1 MLVTL
6 PTDEE
11 ILITREFDAPPSL
24 VYRAWTEP
32 ELVRRWWSPRGE
44 MTVCEID
51 LRVGSA
57 WRYVLALRDGTEVAF
72 NGEFREIVPDERL
85 VHTEI
90 YEGAPVQ
97 GEPPINIVTFDESD
111 EGTRLEI
118 LVQCGSKEVRD
129 MIATS
134 GMEEGMQE
142 QMVQLDELLGT
153 LR

>member
-11 ILITREFDAPPSL
+11 ILISREFDAPRHL
-24 VYRAWTEP
+24 VFKAWTRP

-51 LRVGSA
+51 LRVGGA
-57 WRYVLALRDGTEVAF
+57 WRYVLMLGDGTEVAF
-72 NGEFREIVPDERL
+72 NGEFREIVADERL

-90 YEGAPVQ
+90 YEGAPYQ
-97 GEPPINIVTFDESD
+97 GEPPINIVTFEESD
-111 EGTRLEI
+111 RGTRVEI
-118 LVQCGSKEVRD
+118 LFRCGSKEVRD

-142 QMVQLDELLGT
+142 QMVQLDELLAT

>member
-11 ILITREFDAPPSL
+11 ILITHEFDAPPSL
-24 VYRAWTEP
+24 VYKAWTEP
-32 ELVRRWWSPRGE
+32 DLVRRWWSPRGQ

-51 LRVGSA
+51 LRVGGA

-90 YEGAPVQ
+90 YEGAPYQ
-97 GEPPINIVTFDESD
+97 GDRPSTSSPS
-111 EGTRLEI
+111 RI
-118 LVQCGSKEVRD
+118 LTAGRGSRSSSGAAARRC
-129 MIATS
+129 AT
-134 GMEEGMQE
+134 
-142 QMVQLDELLGT
+142 
-153 LR
+153 

>member
-51 LRVGSA
+51 LRVGGA
-57 WRYVLALRDGTEVAF
+57 WRYVLALRGGTEVAF

-142 QMVQLDELLGT
+142 QMVQLDELLVT

>member
-24 VYRAWTEP
+24 VYKAWTEP
-32 ELVRRWWSPRGE
+32 DLVRRWWSPRGA

-51 LRVGSA
+51 LRVGGA

-97 GEPPINIVTFDESD
+97 GEPPINIVTFDDSE

-129 MIATS
+129 MIASS

-142 QMVQLDELLGT
+142 QMVQLDELLVT

>member
-1 MLVTL
+1 
-6 PTDEE
+6 
-11 ILITREFDAPPSL
+11 
-24 VYRAWTEP
+24 
-32 ELVRRWWSPRGE
+32 
-44 MTVCEID
+44 
-51 LRVGSA
+51 
-57 WRYVLALRDGTEVAF
+57 
-72 NGEFREIVPDERL
+72 
-85 VHTEI
+85 
-90 YEGAPVQ
+90 VQ

-142 QMVQLDELLGT
+142 QMVQLDELLVT

>member
-11 ILITREFDAPPSL
+11 ILISREFDAPRHL
-24 VYRAWTEP
+24 VFKAWTEP

-44 MTVCEID
+44 MTVCDID
-51 LRVGSA
+51 LRVGGA
-57 WRYVLALRDGTEVAF
+57 WRYALVLNDGTEVAF
-72 NGEFREIVPDERL
+72 HGDFREIVPDERL

-97 GEPPINIVTFDESD
+97 GQPPINIVTFEESD
-111 EGTRLEI
+111 RGTRVEI
-118 LVQCGSKEVRD
+118 LVQCHSKEVRD

>member
-11 ILITREFDAPPSL
+11 ILITREFDAVPSL

-44 MTVCEID
+44 MIVCDID
-51 LRVGSA
+51 LRVGGA
-57 WRYVLALRDGTEVAF
+57 WRYALVLRDGTEVAF
-72 NGEFREIVPDERL
+72 HGEFREIVPDERL

-90 YEGAPVQ
+90 YEGAPPVD
-97 GEPPINIVTFDESD
+97 EPPLNIVTFEQSD
-111 EGTRLEI
+111 RGTRVEI
-118 LVQCGSKEVRD
+118 LVRCGSKAVRD

>member
-11 ILITREFDAPPSL
+11 ILISREFDAPRHL
-24 VYRAWTEP
+24 VFKAWTEP
-32 ELVRRWWSPRGE
+32 ELVRRWWSPRGA
-44 MTVCEID
+44 MTVCDID
-51 LRVGSA
+51 LRVGGA
-57 WRYVLALRDGTEVAF
+57 WRYALALRDGTEVAF

-90 YEGAPVQ
+90 YEGAPYQ
-97 GEPPINIVTFDESD
+97 GQPPINVVTFEASD
-111 EGTRLEI
+111 RGTRVEI
-118 LVQCGSKEVRD
+118 LVQCHSKEVRD

>member
-11 ILITREFDAPPSL
+11 ILIEHEFDAPPSL

-32 ELVRRWWSPRGE
+32 ELVRRWWSPRGQ
-44 MTVCEID
+44 MTACDID
-51 LRVGSA
+51 LRVGGA
-57 WRYVLALRDGTEVAF
+57 WRYALVLDDGTEVAF
-72 NGEFREIVPDERL
+72 HGEFREIVPNERL
-85 VHTEI
+85 VHTDI

-97 GEPPINIVTFDESD
+97 GEPPVDIVTFEDV
-111 EGTRLEI
+111 GGRTKLEI

-129 MIATS
+129 TIATW
-134 GMEEGMQE
+134 GMEGGMRE
-142 QMVQLDELLGT
+142 QMVKLDELLGT